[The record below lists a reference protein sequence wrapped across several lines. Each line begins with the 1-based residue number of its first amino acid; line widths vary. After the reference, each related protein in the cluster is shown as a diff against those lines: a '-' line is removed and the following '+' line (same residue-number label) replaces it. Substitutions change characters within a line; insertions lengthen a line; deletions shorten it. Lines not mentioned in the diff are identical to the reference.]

1 MNLVTELLAEMRA
14 KSEKPPQNLS
24 NFFSDPA
31 KFEHL
36 PVPEV
41 TSSETGRPGL
51 NAADRHVISPIFFD
65 ESEDRFP
72 SGSEKS
78 ENFDIYDVSD
88 VAPES
93 KDASIRE
100 DESKA
105 LLKYQLRLAREE
117 IENLKSSSK
126 LPTVLEP
133 ARNERDDLN
142 NEFIGKESYFV
153 KKLLYLV
160 CLK

>member
-1 MNLVTELLAEMRA
+1 MRS
-14 KSEKPPQNLS
+14 KSQKPPQNLS

-31 KFEHL
+31 KFENCL
-36 PVPEV
+36 GSLM
-41 TSSETGRPGL
+41 TSNEPRMTFERP
-51 NAADRHVISPIFFD
+51 AVSPIFFD
-65 ESEDRFP
+65 ESDDRFP

-88 VAPES
+88 LAPES

-117 IENLKSSSK
+117 IENLKNAPK

-133 ARNERDDLN
+133 ASSGPDDLN
-142 NEFIGKESYFV
+142 NEFIGRDE
-153 KKLLYLV
+153 LT
-160 CLK
+160 